1 VEWHKTGVVLMII
14 GGAVFVL
21 GLLLAFGMRLPLGRL
36 PGDIV
41 VERQNFRLHIP
52 ITTCLLISAVAS
64 ALLLLLSRLLKK

>member
-1 VEWHKTGVVLMII
+1 MII

-21 GLLLAFGMRLPLGRL
+21 GLLLAFGMRLPLGKL

-52 ITTCLLISAVAS
+52 ITTFLLISAVAS

>member
-1 VEWHKTGVVLMII
+1 MEWHRAGVVLMVL
-14 GGAVFVL
+14 GGAIFVL
-21 GLLLAFGMRLPLGRL
+21 GLLLACGLRLPLGRL

-64 ALLLLLSRLLKK
+64 ALLLLSRLLKK

>member
-1 VEWHKTGVVLMII
+1 MEWHRAGVVLMIL
-14 GGAVFVL
+14 GGAIFVL
-21 GLLLAFGMRLPLGRL
+21 GLLLTWGVRLPLGRL

-64 ALLLLLSRLLKK
+64 AILILLSRLLKK

>member
-1 VEWHKTGVVLMII
+1 MEWHKAGVVLMVL
-14 GGAVFVL
+14 GGAIFVL
-21 GLLLAFGMRLPLGRL
+21 GLLFASGVRLPLGRL

-64 ALLLLLSRLLKK
+64 ALLLLLSRLLKR